1 MPERLDRTQGLAEL
15 ARRNAAAIPGPID
28 LVERTPP
35 TPPPPLDEYAPV
47 TGVVIACLSIGLG
60 GALACIAAALWLA
73 SHLPAVHEC
82 PL

>member
-1 MPERLDRTQGLAEL
+1 MIDRRQGLAEL
-15 ARRNAAAIPGPID
+15 ARRTAAAANPGPID

-60 GALACIAAALWLA
+60 GALACIAAGLWLL
-73 SHLPAVHEC
+73 SHLPAIQEC
-82 PL
+82 PI